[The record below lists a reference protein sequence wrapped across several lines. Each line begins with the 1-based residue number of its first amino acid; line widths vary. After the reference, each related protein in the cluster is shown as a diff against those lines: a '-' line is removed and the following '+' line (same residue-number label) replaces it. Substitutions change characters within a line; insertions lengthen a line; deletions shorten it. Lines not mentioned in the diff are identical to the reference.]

1 MVWDTY
7 SKKAMTLRNR
17 IAITFALLNFAL
29 LAIIFMVLYL
39 LTRQYTYNEFFNRL
53 EERAQI
59 AAQAFL
65 EKDELNQQIFEE
77 VRRRH
82 LRTLPQEQEFFYA
95 LGEEDLLPEALPEFL
110 DASILGRIG
119 EGEEVRYHYG
129 QLSVAGIRY
138 EDNQGIF
145 ATIVVAQDLY
155 GQRKLINLLR
165 LMLFILGAALLAVFL
180 LGRWY
185 AWHILL
191 PIGQMIKKMKNI
203 NSSNLHLRLKEKT
216 GRQDELKQLATTF
229 NRMLDRIEAA
239 IETQNLFIGN
249 ASHQIKNPLTAIIG
263 EVETS
268 MLKERSSTEYHHSL
282 KVIGEEADR
291 LGALVKQL
299 IRMSYPD
306 TGEGQ
311 DAKWRFDELILDL
324 VEEFKETY
332 PKAGISLEFSS
343 LPSDP
348 EKLLYRGYYHLIR
361 IAIGNLLEN
370 AIKFSGNTVVKLKLD
385 ISDEKLAVSI
395 TDNGIGIPE
404 EAQPHIFTPFFRAD
418 NAQGF
423 PGYGVGLALA
433 DKVVKMHDG
442 QLKLLSSQ
450 QKGTTF
456 ILELPF

>member
-1 MVWDTY
+1 
-7 SKKAMTLRNR
+7 MTLRNR
-17 IAITFALLNFAL
+17 IAITFTLLNFTL
-29 LAIIFMVLYL
+29 LAIIFVALYF

-77 VRRRH
+77 VRKRH
-82 LRTLPQEQEFFYA
+82 LRTLPLEQEFFCA
-95 LGEEDLLPEALPEFL
+95 LGDDISLPQDLPEFL
-110 DASILGRIG
+110 DTSILAEIRRG
-119 EGEEVRYHYG
+119 EDIRYHSG
-129 QLSVAGIRY
+129 QLSVVGIRY

-145 ATIVVAQDLY
+145 AAIVAAQDLY
-155 GQRKLINLLR
+155 GQRKLTNLLN

-191 PIGQMIKKMKNI
+191 PIGQMIRKMKSI
-203 NSSNLHLRLKEKT
+203 NSSNMHLRLKEKN
-216 GRQDELKQLATTF
+216 GRQDELKQLASTF

-263 EVETS
+263 EVETA
-268 MLKERSSTEYHHSL
+268 MLKERSPNEYHHSL
-282 KVIGEEADR
+282 QVIGEEADR
-291 LGALVKQL
+291 LDALVRQL

-311 DAKWRFDELILDL
+311 KAEWRFDELILDL

-332 PKAGISLEFSS
+332 PQSSINIEFSS

-370 AIKFSGNTVVKLKLD
+370 AIKFSNNTTVKLKLLF
-385 ISDEKLAVSI
+385 SEKNLAVSI
-395 TDNGIGIPE
+395 SDNGIGIPH
-404 EAQPHIFTPFFRAD
+404 EAQPHIFTPFFRAK
-418 NAQGF
+418 NAHGF
-423 PGYGVGLALA
+423 PGYGIGLALTE
-433 DKVVKMHDG
+433 KVIKMHDG
-442 QLKLLSSQ
+442 QLKLVSSPEE
-450 QKGTTF
+450 GTTF
-456 ILELPF
+456 TLDLPF

>member
-1 MVWDTY
+1 
-7 SKKAMTLRNR
+7 MTLRNR
-17 IAITFALLNFAL
+17 IAITFTLLNFTL
-29 LAIIFMVLYL
+29 LAIIFVTLYF
-39 LTRQYTYNEFFNRL
+39 LTRQYTFNEFFNRL

-82 LRTLPQEQEFFYA
+82 LRTLQQEQEFLY
-95 LGEEDLLPEALPEFL
+95 DLSAGAPVPDTLPAFL
-110 DASILGRIG
+110 DATTLARIRVG
-119 EGEEVRYHYG
+119 EDIRYHYG
-129 QLSVAGIRY
+129 QLSVVGIRY

-145 ATIVVAQDLY
+145 AAVVAAQDLY
-155 GQRKLINLLR
+155 GQRKLTNLLK
-165 LMLFILGAALLAVFL
+165 LMLFILGTALLAVFL

-191 PIGQMIKKMKNI
+191 PIGQMIRKMKSI
-203 NSSNLHLRLKEKT
+203 NSSNMHLRLKEKN

-263 EVETS
+263 EVETA
-268 MLKERSSTEYHHSL
+268 MLKERSPDEYYDSL
-282 KVIGEEADR
+282 QVIGEEADR
-291 LGALVKQL
+291 LDVLVRQL

-306 TGEGQ
+306 SGEGQ
-311 DAKWRFDELILDL
+311 KAEWRFDELILDL

-332 PKAGISLEFSS
+332 PQASISIEFSS
-343 LPSDP
+343 LPADP

-370 AIKFSGNTVVKLKLD
+370 AIKFSNNTTVKLKLF
-385 ISDEKLAVSI
+385 ISEKNLAVSI
-395 TDNGIGIPE
+395 SDNGIGIPQ
-404 EAQPHIFTPFFRAD
+404 EAQPHIFTPFFRAN
-418 NAQGF
+418 NAEGF

-433 DKVVKMHDG
+433 EKVVKMHDG
-442 QLKLLSSQ
+442 QLKLVSNPQ
-450 QKGTTF
+450 EGTTF
-456 ILELPF
+456 TLDLPF